1 MNKILVFAALLSC
14 LILGCKQK
22 EKVSQSGLEGVYEL
36 TRQVLKGGKTD
47 STIKRDQVKIYTDRH
62 FLYAS
67 IVPDSSVGFG
77 VGAYT
82 LDSSGKK
89 IVEKSMYTSRAL
101 DSSLTYNLEIA
112 KRDSGYTQVI
122 PDYTSAQ
129 GVKYV
134 LTEDYIKLAPGDT
147 TKLDGLWKMERT
159 YTIRGKDTAE
169 TKVKQYK
176 VYWAGHFIFI
186 HRFPLD
192 STDKKFRNGFG
203 TGVFTLRNDTLRE
216 VEQNSNYSLLRGR
229 NFAIKIKFNGR
240 DEYTQVINSA
250 TNGRSVEIYKRV
262 K

>member
-1 MNKILVFAALLSC
+1 MKTLIFAALLSC
-14 LILGCKQK
+14 LIVSCKQK
-22 EKVSQSGLEGVYEL
+22 KKMSQSGLEGVYEL
-36 TRQVLKGGKTD
+36 QKQVLKGGKTD
-47 STIKRDQVKIYTDRH
+47 STIKRTQYKIYTDH
-62 FLYAS
+62 QFMYAS

-82 LDSSGKK
+82 LDSSSK
-89 IVEKSMYTSRAL
+89 ITEKSMYTSRAL
-101 DSSLTYNLEIA
+101 DSSLTYNLKIT

-134 LTEDYIKLAPGDT
+134 LTEDYKKLPAGDT

-159 YTIRGKDTAE
+159 YTIRGKDTVE
-169 TKVKQYK
+169 SRVKQYK
-176 VYWAGHFIFI
+176 IYWGGHFIFI

-192 STDKKFRNGFG
+192 STEKKFRNGFG

-216 VEQNSNYSLLRGR
+216 VEKNSNYSLLRG
-229 NFAIKIKFNGR
+229 NSFAIKITLNVN

-250 TNGRSVEIYKRV
+250 TNGRSVEIYRRV

>member
-1 MNKILVFAALLSC
+1 MKKILVFAALLSC
-14 LILGCKQK
+14 VVLSCKHK
-22 EKVSQSGLEGVYEL
+22 EKVSPVGLQGVYEL
-36 TRQVLKGGKTD
+36 EKQVLRGGKTD
-47 STIKRDQVKIYTDRH
+47 STIKREQVKIYTDRH
-62 FLYAS
+62 FVYAS

-82 LDSSGKK
+82 LDSSSK

-101 DSSLTYNLEIA
+101 DSSLTYNLKIT
-112 KRDSGYTQVI
+112 KRDSGFTQVI

-134 LTEDYIKLAPGDT
+134 LTEDYKKLPPGDT

-159 YTIRGKDTAE
+159 FTVRGKDTVE
-169 TKVKQYK
+169 SKVNQYK
-176 VYWAGHFIFI
+176 IYWGGRFIFI

-192 STDKKFRNGFG
+192 STEKRFRNGFG
-203 TGVFTLRNDTLRE
+203 TGKFTLRNDTLRE
-216 VEQNSNYSLLRGR
+216 VEQNSNYALLRGR
-229 NFAIKIKFNGR
+229 SFAIKIRFNGK